1 MGCIQTKKIIKIENS
16 NQTDESNNHSNQ
28 VVIHNIRK
36 DTTNNAVVINNIINN
51 TDDKNE
57 NEKNSKMVH
66 SISQNFKV
74 ITPIN
79 DNQSKSNHSKIK
91 ENDNKSM
98 SNSEENKEIFK
109 LTSNKS
115 NIIIDKEAKFEDK
128 YTIVNEENNESFFKI
143 YKVKLKDNDSSEDE
157 YRTMILI
164 EKEIFGEFA
173 NDSKI
178 AEEVSLL
185 SKLDSKYIIKVY
197 ECFMNNK
204 RYYLI
209 TDHCKYGSLI
219 RKLESKKVYNENQ
232 IRYIV
237 LQILK
242 AIKYLTLNNY
252 LHIEISQ
259 KKIIIFDIIKVY
271 ECFMNTKR
279 YYLITDHRK
288 YGSLIHKF

>member
-16 NQTDESNNHSNQ
+16 NQTDESKNDSNQ

-57 NEKNSKMVH
+57 NEKNAKMVH

-143 YKVKLKDNDSSEDE
+143 YKVKLKDNDSSE
-157 YRTMILI
+157 
-164 EKEIFGEFA
+164 
-173 NDSKI
+173 
-178 AEEVSLL
+178 
-185 SKLDSKYIIKVY
+185 
-197 ECFMNNK
+197 
-204 RYYLI
+204 
-209 TDHCKYGSLI
+209 
-219 RKLESKKVYNENQ
+219 
-232 IRYIV
+232 
-237 LQILK
+237 
-242 AIKYLTLNNY
+242 
-252 LHIEISQ
+252 
-259 KKIIIFDIIKVY
+259 
-271 ECFMNTKR
+271 
-279 YYLITDHRK
+279 
-288 YGSLIHKF
+288 KFHY